1 MARERGDIVEVELEV
16 PAVAD
21 PARRDAHVADVTA
34 RVVGALAE
42 SDVLLFTSRTL
53 VRDIDPAASLEISR
67 RVSTAVIEVVRGAVA
82 AEPAWVVAKGGI
94 TSHDVAVRGL
104 GIKRATVLGQL
115 LPGLVSVFQPV
126 EALPQIVGT
135 PYVVFAGNV
144 GDENTLVYVIDL
156 FSGRTA
162 RDPKGRHRDPERR
175 GDTSG
180 MDRPRRDGLP
190 HGGVRGPRGV
200 RRQCL
205 RHQPG
210 AGRGADHRRGEAGG
224 VDQRGGERADVLVV
238 MVATPDQV
246 ESVLLGDDP
255 AAAALTAGAAVVV
268 MATVGP
274 APVKRWAE
282 RLGSQQVD
290 LVDAPVSGGAA
301 RAAAGDLLI
310 MVGGTQS
317 AVDRAQPLLDAMARS
332 APHVGTA
339 PGDGQK
345 VKLVNQL
352 LCGVHIAAAAEALA
366 LAEAMQLDPG
376 ATWEVLRG
384 GAAASFMLDD
394 RGARMV
400 HGTDE
405 VKSALDIFVKDMGL
419 VTDAARASSY
429 PAPLASAAE
438 QLYLAGRRAGLGRR
452 DDSAVIEVLRGT
464 L

>member
-1 MARERGDIVEVELEV
+1 VTENDLGTRVGWIGLGAMGFPMAGCVARAGFDVSAYDIN
-16 PAVAD
+16 
-21 PARRDAHVADVTA
+21 PARAEALTADGVK
-34 RVVGALAE
+34 
-42 SDVLLFTSRTL
+42 
-53 VRDIDPAASLEISR
+53 PAASINE
-67 RVSTAVIEVVRGAVA
+67 A
-82 AEPAWVVAKGGI
+82 ANG
-94 TSHDVAVRGL
+94 
-104 GIKRATVLGQL
+104 
-115 LPGLVSVFQPV
+115 
-126 EALPQIVGT
+126 
-135 PYVVFAGNV
+135 
-144 GDENTLVYVIDL
+144 
-156 FSGRTA
+156 
-162 RDPKGRHRDPERR
+162 
-175 GDTSG
+175 
-180 MDRPRRDGLP
+180 
-190 HGGVRGPRGV
+190 
-200 RRQCL
+200 
-205 RHQPG
+205 
-210 AGRGADHRRGEAGG
+210 
-224 VDQRGGERADVLVV
+224 ADVLVV

-246 ESVLLGDDP
+246 ESVLFGDDP
-255 AAAALTAGAAVVV
+255 ATAALTAGAAVVV

-274 APVKRWAE
+274 APVQRWAE
-282 RLGSQQVD
+282 RLGSQQID

-310 MVGGTQS
+310 MVGGAQA
-317 AVDRAQPLLDAMARS
+317 AVDRAQPLFDAVARS
-332 APHVGTA
+332 APHVGTT

-452 DDSAVIEVLRGT
+452 DDSAVIEVFRGAR
-464 L
+464 